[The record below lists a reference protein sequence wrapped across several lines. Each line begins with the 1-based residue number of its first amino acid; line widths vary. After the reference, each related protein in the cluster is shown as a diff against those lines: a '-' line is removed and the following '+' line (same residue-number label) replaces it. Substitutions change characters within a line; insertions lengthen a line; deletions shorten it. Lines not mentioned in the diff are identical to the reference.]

1 MDETE
6 EFAFHSKQEEDSKE
20 DKQEEDGKEEQ
31 KNIEFTESITT
42 PNDNSEAGQPNTDEL
57 NSMDQDLQDMIHLAE
72 AAKVPRSKPYV
83 STDDQYRFYR
93 VDLVPDSQLPG
104 SRQKKLDLSLDAFR
118 DETTD
123 IQPIKQTPFTPRT
136 AVASRRLMSA
146 FEFNK
151 SAVKRR
157 FHAEYPENA
166 PDLRKNSRQGKRH
179 LIHGHHAYY
188 FH

>member
-1 MDETE
+1 MEETE
-6 EFAFHSKQEEDSKE
+6 EFAFHSKQEEENKE
-20 DKQEEDGKEEQ
+20 DKQEENNGEDQ
-31 KNIEFTESITT
+31 KNKYAEIATT
-42 PNDNSEAGQPNTDEL
+42 PNDKSEADQQNTDEL
-57 NSMDQDLQDMIHLAE
+57 NSMDKDLQDMLHLAE
-72 AAKVPRSKPYV
+72 TAKVPPSKPYV
-83 STDDQYRFYR
+83 STDNQYRFYR
-93 VDLVPDSQLPG
+93 VDLVPDNQLPG
-104 SRQKKLDLSLDAFR
+104 SSQKKINLSYNPFR
-118 DETTD
+118 DKTAD
-123 IQPIKQTPFTPRT
+123 IQPPKQTPFTPRT

-166 PDLRKNSRQGKRH
+166 PDLRENSRQGKRH